1 MGLKD
6 LAANVATK
14 ERSTNSRCT
23 VRSILLAL
31 PKDDRAEFLS
41 MLDEKDPLTDEYV
54 YGGAF
59 LGRLANEQFRKLGTP
74 FKNIL
79 PGVIQGHRRNGCRC
93 GDL

>member
-1 MGLKD
+1 MRD
-6 LAANVATK
+6 LAATVATK
-14 ERSTNSRCT
+14 EHSTNSRCT

-31 PKDDRAEFLS
+31 PEDDRAEYLA
-41 MLDEKDPLTDEYV
+41 MIEEKDPITDEYA
-54 YGGAF
+54 YAGAF
-59 LGRLANEQFRKLGTP
+59 LGRLANEQFRKNGTP